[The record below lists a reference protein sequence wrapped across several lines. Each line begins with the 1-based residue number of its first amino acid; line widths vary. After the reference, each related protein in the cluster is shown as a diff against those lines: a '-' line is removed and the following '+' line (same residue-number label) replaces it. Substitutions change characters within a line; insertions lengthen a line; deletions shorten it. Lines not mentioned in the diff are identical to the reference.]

1 MTLSPILIKRYA
13 LNEASLYPSFLGVTM
28 RIRQIMIQFHMLVAA
43 FFMPLMLLMPLSGGL
58 YLWGE
63 KGSQDKEEV
72 FIINEPVP
80 AEESQMKLFF
90 EGQFVKNQIEYGF
103 DYIKVN
109 GSDYIFRPTNKT
121 HYVAS
126 LENNTLKMYKVNPSW
141 VKRIIEMHK
150 GHGPKWLRNF
160 AMIFAL
166 ALLLVSIS
174 GVILGFLI
182 PKYRWSVTLAMV
194 GGAVVIALA
203 FI

>member
-1 MTLSPILIKRYA
+1 
-13 LNEASLYPSFLGVTM
+13 M
-28 RIRQIMIQFHMLVAA
+28 RFRPIMIQFHMLVAA

-63 KGSQDKEEV
+63 KGSQEKEEV
-72 FIINEPVP
+72 FMINDPVP

-90 EGQFVKNQIEYGF
+90 EGQFVKNKIEYRF
-103 DYIKVN
+103 EYIKVN
-109 GSDYIFRPTNKT
+109 GADYIFRPTNKI
-121 HYVAS
+121 HYMAT
-126 LENNTLKMYKVNPSW
+126 LENDTLKMYKVNSSW

-150 GHGPKWLRNF
+150 GHGPRWLRNF

-174 GVILGFLI
+174 GVVLGLLV
-182 PKYRWSVTLAMV
+182 PKYRWSVMMAMI
-194 GGAVVIALA
+194 GGAIVIALA